1 MSKKW
6 SRLGLRV
13 NKTKRS
19 KTSLIVTAVTAVL
32 VAIGMI
38 WLLSSGASS
47 DYMDLMR
54 CLFYNA
60 YVVPIVML
68 LGGLAG
74 GIFGVLAIVKKEPY
88 KWSIP
93 AVILGAI
100 FLAMGVYATI
110 QVYVILS

>member
-13 NKTKRS
+13 KKTKWS
-19 KTSLIVTAVTAVL
+19 KTSLIVTAVTATL
-32 VAIGMI
+32 AAIGLI
-38 WLLSSGASS
+38 WLFSSGTST

-54 CLFYNA
+54 CYFYNA

-68 LGGLAG
+68 LGGLVG
-74 GIFGVLAIVKKEPY
+74 GIFGVLAVVKKEPY

-93 AVILGAI
+93 AVLLGAV

-110 QVYVILS
+110 RVYVILS